1 MCKTYTC
8 LRVLPKEFP
17 GQIKQKGTLIS
28 YICQMYIKSSLQNYN
43 DGQKYLAIFLKN
55 AHFQFLYFSPW
66 KAEHAKIVIVPER
79 ADIPSVGAAMFVD
92 FDLRTKIL
100 NLSLIDKYQSQIS
113 RDA

>member
-1 MCKTYTC
+1 MHKVKLT
-8 LRVLPKEFP
+8 
-17 GQIKQKGTLIS
+17 
-28 YICQMYIKSSLQNYN
+28 NYN
-43 DGQKYLAIFLKN
+43 AGQKYLAIVLKN

-66 KAEHAKIVIVPER
+66 KAKHAKIVIVSER
-79 ADIPSVGAAMFVD
+79 ADIWSVGATMFVD